1 MAVVVAVG
9 GVGAVATTESFPS
22 ISSSSRLSSSIHRDA
37 ADFVDVDDDDDE
49 RDVVDEDDGNGLP
62 PRKGRGGSSFVVL
75 LRDDDDDDDN
85 DDGAIARNAPT
96 EGTTT
101 STSTSTSTAAASD
114 SRMVDINR
122 PFFVASPDSA
132 ALLTTREKEVLKS
145 CVLCVLCVLS
155 PHYSQLT
162 SSATLMTRRS
172 KQLTLSYCHLDI
184 M

>member
-1 MAVVVAVG
+1 VAVVVAVG

-37 ADFVDVDDDDDE
+37 ADFVDADDDDDDE

-75 LRDDDDDDDN
+75 LRDDDDDNDDDDDDDN

-132 ALLTTREKEVLKS
+132 ALLTLERK
-145 CVLCVLCVLS
+145 
-155 PHYSQLT
+155 
-162 SSATLMTRRS
+162 RF
-172 KQLTLSYCHLDI
+172 
-184 M
+184 